1 MLTSVDVDDGVMAAA
16 MRATGAK
23 TESEAIQT
31 ALREI
36 TRLKQQES
44 LITLWGIG
52 WEGDLNDMRTSKYIP
67 E

>member
-52 WEGDLNDMRTSKYIP
+52 WEGDLDDMRTSKYIP